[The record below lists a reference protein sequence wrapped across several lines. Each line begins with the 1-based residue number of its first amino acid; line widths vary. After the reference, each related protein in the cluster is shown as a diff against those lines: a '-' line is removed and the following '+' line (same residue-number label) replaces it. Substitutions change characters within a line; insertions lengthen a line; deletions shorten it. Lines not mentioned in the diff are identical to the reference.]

1 MACEQ
6 ASETPLSDHDGHR
19 GQPSPALPNPMFE
32 YQHASGTSQH
42 DALGKGFASW
52 ASMDLVT
59 LIDACQTTLENCA
72 VLEVSYAQSD
82 DEAVYRRQVLLG
94 PMAHFQQYPPRALEE
109 HEFCPCCLFSNS
121 MSAFT
126 ELLQSR
132 DFLGV
137 RLYVSRDAD
146 GNCEADCR
154 VNGHDFPAAVQLLC
168 DYANLCR
175 MRAWSSASSTS
186 SSATSRCCW
195 SDGIHHF
202 RAGDF
207 CIRHGLHHRTVGVVK
222 PLLLRSRDSF
232 DRYSLHGRRCPC
244 TCAVCVAR
252 VVRRLIGSWLLVA
265 ADCEPTVAR
274 DDASGR
280 VIPLRFPP
288 TP

>member
-1 MACEQ
+1 MGGYSSPNNGLHAMDSSAPFFLQQVLHETLRSRHLEFEVTDSGRSVTLSNGLRLEPFLMVCEQ
-6 ASETPLSDHDGHR
+6 ASKHR
-19 GQPSPALPNPMFE
+19 FQTTTVIEVSHPRLFPNPLFE

-121 MSAFT
+121 MSAFS

-137 RLYVSRDAD
+137 RLYASRDAD

-168 DYANLCR
+168 DYANLWPDAG
-175 MRAWSSASSTS
+175 ME
-186 SSATSRCCW
+186 
-195 SDGIHHF
+195 F
-202 RAGDF
+202 RKQYVV
-207 CIRHGLHHRTVGVVK
+207 IRNK
-222 PLLLRSRDSF
+222 PMLL
-232 DRYSLHGRRCPC
+232 
-244 TCAVCVAR
+244 
-252 VVRRLIGSWLLVA
+252 
-265 ADCEPTVAR
+265 E
-274 DDASGR
+274 
-280 VIPLRFPP
+280 
-288 TP
+288 

>member
-1 MACEQ
+1 MGGYSSPNNGLHAMDSSAPFFLQQVLHETLRSRHLEFEVTDSGRSVTLSNGLRLEPFLMVCEQ
-6 ASETPLSDHDGHR
+6 ASKHR
-19 GQPSPALPNPMFE
+19 FQTTTVIEVSHPRLFPNPLFE

-137 RLYVSRDAD
+137 RLYASRDAD

-168 DYANLCR
+168 DYANLWPDAG
-175 MRAWSSASSTS
+175 ME
-186 SSATSRCCW
+186 
-195 SDGIHHF
+195 F
-202 RAGDF
+202 RKQYVV
-207 CIRHGLHHRTVGVVK
+207 IRNK
-222 PLLLRSRDSF
+222 PMLL
-232 DRYSLHGRRCPC
+232 
-244 TCAVCVAR
+244 
-252 VVRRLIGSWLLVA
+252 
-265 ADCEPTVAR
+265 E
-274 DDASGR
+274 
-280 VIPLRFPP
+280 
-288 TP
+288 

>member
-1 MACEQ
+1 MDGYSSPNNGLHAMDSSAPFFLQQVLHETLRSRHLEFQVTDSGRSVTLSNGLRLEPFLMACEQ
-6 ASETPLSDHDGHR
+6 ASKHR
-19 GQPSPALPNPMFE
+19 FQTTTVIEVSHPRIFPNPLFE

-59 LIDACQTTLENCA
+59 LIDACQTTLEHCA

-82 DEAVYRRQVLLG
+82 DESVYRRQVLLG

-121 MSAFT
+121 MSAFS

-137 RLYVSRDAD
+137 RLYASRDAD

-168 DYANLCR
+168 DYANL
-175 MRAWSSASSTS
+175 WP
-186 SSATSRCCW
+186 
-195 SDGIHHF
+195 D
-202 RAGDF
+202 AGMEYRKQYVV
-207 CIRHGLHHRTVGVVK
+207 IRNK
-222 PLLLRSRDSF
+222 PMLL
-232 DRYSLHGRRCPC
+232 
-244 TCAVCVAR
+244 
-252 VVRRLIGSWLLVA
+252 
-265 ADCEPTVAR
+265 E
-274 DDASGR
+274 
-280 VIPLRFPP
+280 
-288 TP
+288 

>member
-6 ASETPLSDHDGHR
+6 ASKHR
-19 GQPSPALPNPMFE
+19 FQTTTVIEVSHPRLFPNPMFE

-137 RLYVSRDAD
+137 RLYASRDAD

-168 DYANLCR
+168 DYANLWPDAG
-175 MRAWSSASSTS
+175 ME
-186 SSATSRCCW
+186 
-195 SDGIHHF
+195 F
-202 RAGDF
+202 RKQYVV
-207 CIRHGLHHRTVGVVK
+207 IRNK
-222 PLLLRSRDSF
+222 PMLL
-232 DRYSLHGRRCPC
+232 
-244 TCAVCVAR
+244 
-252 VVRRLIGSWLLVA
+252 
-265 ADCEPTVAR
+265 E
-274 DDASGR
+274 
-280 VIPLRFPP
+280 
-288 TP
+288 

>member
-1 MACEQ
+1 MDGYSSPNNGLHAMDSSAPFFLQQVLHETLRSRHLEFQVTDSGRSVTLSNGLRLEPFLMACEQ
-6 ASETPLSDHDGHR
+6 ASKHR
-19 GQPSPALPNPMFE
+19 FQTTTVIEVSHPRIFPNPLFE

-109 HEFCPCCLFSNS
+109 HAFCPCCLFSNS
-121 MSAFT
+121 MPAFSD
-126 ELLQSR
+126 LLQSR

-168 DYANLCR
+168 DYANLWPDAG
-175 MRAWSSASSTS
+175 ME
-186 SSATSRCCW
+186 
-195 SDGIHHF
+195 F
-202 RAGDF
+202 RKQYVV
-207 CIRHGLHHRTVGVVK
+207 IRNK
-222 PLLLRSRDSF
+222 PMLL
-232 DRYSLHGRRCPC
+232 
-244 TCAVCVAR
+244 
-252 VVRRLIGSWLLVA
+252 
-265 ADCEPTVAR
+265 E
-274 DDASGR
+274 
-280 VIPLRFPP
+280 
-288 TP
+288 